1 MANLAKIRV
10 NDMLALKKKCTD
22 NGIDYDSFIEGCK
35 IIYKSKHLTND
46 LLIKANAAL
55 NHIITYGTEKAKL
68 TNTTIQEL
76 AKTTSLFDY
85 GFRYAISQDENVDA
99 SIRKF
104 AAYCIIHFDI
114 TNPDSMQKLA
124 AKVNKQ
130 MKLGLK
136 PDSPGYLD
144 AILQAIPNYS
154 ECVPNEL
161 KGELTSLFNKIMLK
175 PKRPSFATANAL
187 CLPDARQY
195 YSADDDSFALE
206 FFARQEDEP
215 QIEGRC
221 EKLILVYQLG
231 HYLICSEDGQ
241 VLHDSLEPR
250 TFSDVQRGDISEWVE
265 ERQREFKPSEF
276 LNLPTAASSTDGIYT
291 VTDSEGLIVLATP
304 NSQEANAFQCFYNSG
319 GVTDEYIKQHLFNDY
334 GMNEANYEKVTKAI
348 LQEASS
354 KYDLSKFAH
363 NCYQALFAITPL
375 LAANVDK
382 F

>member
-1 MANLAKIRV
+1 MANLAQIRV
-10 NDMLALKKKCTD
+10 NAMLALKKKCTD

-46 LLIKANAAL
+46 LIIKANTAL

-76 AKTTSLFDY
+76 AKTTTLFDY
-85 GFRYAISQDENVDA
+85 GFRYAISQDENVDV
-99 SIRKF
+99 SIRRF

-144 AILQAIPNYS
+144 AVLQALTNYS
-154 ECVPNEL
+154 EDVTHEF
-161 KGELTSLFNKIMLK
+161 KGELPKLFDKIMTK
-175 PKRPSFATANAL
+175 PKRPSLATANAL
-187 CLPDARQY
+187 CLADARQY

-215 QIEGRC
+215 KIEGRC
-221 EKLILVYQLG
+221 EQLLLVYQLG
-231 HYLICSEDGQ
+231 HYLICTEDGQ

-250 TFSDVQRGDISEWVE
+250 TFSDVQRGDISEWIE
-265 ERQREFKPSEF
+265 ERRTAFKPSEF
-276 LNLPTAASSTDGIYT
+276 LHLLTASTSVEGIHT
-291 VTDSEGLIVLATP
+291 ATDSNGLIVLATP
-304 NSQEANAFQCFYNSG
+304 DSQEANVFQCFYNSG
-319 GVTDEYIKQHLFNDY
+319 GATDEYIKQHLFNDY
-334 GMNEANYEKVTKAI
+334 GMNAANYEKVTKAI

-354 KYDLSKFAH
+354 KYDLSKFTQ
-363 NCYQALFAITPL
+363 NCYRALFAITPL